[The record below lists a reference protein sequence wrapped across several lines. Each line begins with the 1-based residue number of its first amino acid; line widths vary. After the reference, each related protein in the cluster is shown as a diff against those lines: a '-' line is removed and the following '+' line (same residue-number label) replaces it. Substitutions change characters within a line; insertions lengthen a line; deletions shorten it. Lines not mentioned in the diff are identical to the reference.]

1 MNDNTAVIAAEI
13 VVFIKANDKIRGI
26 YWTAKN
32 IAGHGF
38 SVPADKIVGG
48 KGEIEEGSYFPT
60 VAEINAAMK
69 TLPGYHGSDR
79 TVSGRGAFGR
89 LGGSGLRSKYHP
101 AYVTILGGSP
111 KRYGVEES
119 QMNRTPQKYLGHVP

>member
-38 SVPADKIVGG
+38 SVPVDKIKGG
-48 KGEIEEGSYFPT
+48 KGQIEEGNYFPT
-60 VAEINAAMK
+60 TSEILAAMK
-69 TLPGYHGSDR
+69 TLPGYHGSDL
-79 TVSGRGAFGR
+79 TVSGRGSFGR
-89 LGGSGLRSKYHP
+89 LGGSGLRSRYHH
-101 AYVTILGGSP
+101 AYVTILDGSLQAGGVKEKQ
-111 KRYGVEES
+111 KREKPS
-119 QMNRTPQKYLGHVP
+119 LITR